1 MFTAPGYSREK
12 HEAPILVKLS
22 PFINIKVPARMAT
35 LDRRGTRG
43 TLSPASRANPRV
55 FTEGSPEHP
64 GVSSLSLPAP
74 PLQRTPPSWQP
85 SLRPRSSTSSSR
97 RQPASSSSSTS
108 STHRGWP
115 ESARSVSWTGGGAG
129 REANGRRGRRVRG
142 RGHAR
147 RSGVALDSAGAPRT
161 IWAGTSCCRRS
172 GPPS

>member
-1 MFTAPGYSREK
+1 MFTALGYSREE

-22 PFINIKVPARMAT
+22 PSINKKVPART
-35 LDRRGTRG
+35 VPSTGGGTRG

-64 GVSSLSLPAP
+64 GAPSLSLSAP
-74 PLQRTPPSWQP
+74 PLQRTRPSWQP

-97 RQPASSSSSTS
+97 RQPASLSFSTS

-115 ESARSVSWTGGGAG
+115 ESARSDSWAGGGAG
-129 REANGRRGRRVRG
+129 REANGRGERRVRG

-147 RSGVALDSAGAPRT
+147 RSGVALDSAYVPRT
-161 IWAGTSCCRRS
+161 TWAETSCCRRS